1 MKTLLANALAVVSPW
16 RRVILACSHANS
28 NMSSQQNFR
37 NPTHGSEVVNVTRCA
52 PWPTWPGQAGPSVPK
67 IPQKFHQIAQNKREK
82 FVKKNIFG
90 KIWSNMS
97 IGFMKT
103 TMSIDF

>member
-1 MKTLLANALAVVSPW
+1 
-16 RRVILACSHANS
+16 
-28 NMSSQQNFR
+28 MSSQQNFR

-90 KIWSNMS
+90 KIWSNILKIS
-97 IGFMKT
+97 ALLEHVTIFLVVKFYLVNYEYWFYE
-103 TMSIDF
+103 DNYEY